1 MASVTCPHCTKS
13 VNVPDGMGG
22 KQMRCPGCRKVFP
35 IPEPV
40 GAKAGGGPPPIP
52 LAGGPAHRPPAPAAA
67 HAAAKVPVKPSGP
80 SNQGL
85 APKPAP
91 VPPPPKPSGPSNAGL
106 APRPAPAPAPVQPG
120 PPLVPRPSNQG
131 LPAKPGPLPIPT
143 LTYPHVEKPAGQP
156 ARLQRVPGIRVSQI
170 VMDYLAFGWSPEE
183 MCRQH
188 PHLAPADV
196 HSAMAYYYDNRPEI
210 EQEIMNELNQV
221 GQDQAKAQPSP
232 ALLKM
237 RTP

>member
-35 IPEPV
+35 IPGEPAGV
-40 GAKAGGGPPPIP
+40 KAAAAAAAPIP
-52 LAGGPAHRPPAPAAA
+52 LAGGGPPHKPPLPAGAARHAVIKPGGSSNQGIAPKPGSAGVAPAPPRPSSAGVAPRPPAGAA
-67 HAAAKVPVKPSGP
+67 
-80 SNQGL
+80 
-85 APKPAP
+85 
-91 VPPPPKPSGPSNAGL
+91 
-106 APRPAPAPAPVQPG
+106 VQPG
-120 PPLVPRPSNQG
+120 PPLVPRPSSPG
-131 LPAKPGPLPIPT
+131 LVKPGPLPLPT
-143 LTYPHVEKPAGQP
+143 QSYPHVEKPAGQA
-156 ARLQRVPGIRVSQI
+156 ARLQRVPSIRVSQI

-188 PHLAPADV
+188 PHLSPADV

-210 EQEIMNELNQV
+210 EQEIMHELNQV

-232 ALLKM
+232 ALLRM